1 MSDLT
6 TNIRERGKKGVQF
19 LAIRCYIDEGEEEE
33 LKIREFVGIPP
44 AVRWWDGQQIE
55 RGPFFYLFVPKEEK
69 RDHVVLIRATSR
81 KRERNAH
88 CIFLYSIQTD
98 TQPER
103 LYTQTTRGPI
113 MHSSST
119 QLTGWLN
126 LNDDYRSPTLSKGQ
140 TTISFLYYTTRSSF
154 LISKTVIS
162 VRKNFYVLPKE
173 ELYKLVIRRGW
184 REHSN
189 IEIAISVS

>member
-44 AVRWWDGQQIE
+44 AVRWWDGQQIV

-81 KRERNAH
+81 KRERERNAH

-154 LISKTVIS
+154 LISKTVI
-162 VRKNFYVLPKE
+162 RKNFYVLPKE